1 MISIRQR
8 EGKGIPNGRS
18 ARRAVPSGTSAH
30 SNALASIFYCGHSS
44 CKFPRILRQC
54 NPRATTTT
62 TPSRARAGAQVLAI
76 EERRLLSRVVFLPL
90 HLPGDNR
97 SRGRDYRVIFS
108 DHTESP
114 RGSWIS
120 SNELSLVDES
130 NCGYLRPRKF
140 YAARA

>member
-1 MISIRQR
+1 MGGQPDERSLLGHRRIQMPSHQYFIAD
-8 EGKGIPNGRS
+8 IPHVNFQGFYDNVIP
-18 ARRAVPSGTSAH
+18 ARRRRR
-30 SNALASIFYCGHSS
+30 L
-44 CKFPRILRQC
+44 
-54 NPRATTTT
+54 
-62 TPSRARAGAQVLAI
+62 RARAGAQVLLAI